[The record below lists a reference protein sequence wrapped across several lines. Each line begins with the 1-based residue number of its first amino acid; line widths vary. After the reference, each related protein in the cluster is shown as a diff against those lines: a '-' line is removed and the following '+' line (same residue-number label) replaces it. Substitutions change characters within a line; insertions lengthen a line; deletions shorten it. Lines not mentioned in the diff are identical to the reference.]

1 MNQAEAYKI
10 KYGSLD
16 VTQGQND
23 IIHTTFVDEQKRDYT
38 QQDLADLLN
47 ETAYEVMNK
56 IKEKIS
62 VIDDISKYETLIVG
76 GGGELEML
84 DT

>member
-1 MNQAEAYKI
+1 MILFIQPLLMNK
-10 KYGSLD
+10 
-16 VTQGQND
+16 N
-23 IIHTTFVDEQKRDYT
+23 RDYT

-62 VIDDISKYETLIVG
+62 VIDDISKI
-76 GGGELEML
+76 
-84 DT
+84 